1 MIKLTRL
8 NNSTF
13 VLNAEL
19 IEIVFGSP
27 DTVITTVNGKSY
39 VVKES
44 VEEVIESVI
53 QYKNKVFSS
62 KLINEK

>member
-13 VLNAEL
+13 VLNSDL
-19 IEIVFGSP
+19 IETISANP
-27 DTVITTVNGKSY
+27 DTVIFTMNGNSY

-44 VEEVIESVI
+44 INEIIEQVIEF
-53 QYKNKVFSS
+53 KS
-62 KLINEK
+62 KIFINQISNQ